1 MPLDEN
7 PFFER
12 LKKMP
17 VAIAVCAIIGGILGA
32 IPAAIVASH
41 VVGVL
46 FPILLFLLIMGG
58 GFSLGVVV
66 GVTLD
71 TLVFKPWRDKEEK
84 RQRRLRRRLLDKAR
98 EAGLD

>member
-1 MPLDEN
+1 MSYDEN

-12 LKKMP
+12 FKKMP
-17 VAIAVCAIIGGILGA
+17 VAIAACAAIGGVLGA
-32 IPAAIVASH
+32 IPAALVASY
-41 VVGVL
+41 VISIRLAIL
-46 FPILLFLLIMGG
+46 FFLLIMGA
-58 GFSLGVVV
+58 GFCLGVVV

-71 TLVFKPWRDKEEK
+71 TLVFKPRRDREEK